1 MLNGRTNGNLRCA
14 VRSFPPFCLLLRSCT
29 CLLLLGSLVYTPV
42 EGQRSPCP
50 DVFSYWIDNNTN
62 QPFGYVKLQGLRA
75 NQAITL
81 QIDMRIAAIVRKSNV
96 GSITLYKSTSQ
107 TVRDIKN
114 NKPAWYRVNFPYK
127 NILPSVVAIRVNG
140 RTICAGRRASNTE
153 SSINLQHT
161 IYPSV

>member
-1 MLNGRTNGNLRCA
+1 M
-14 VRSFPPFCLLLRSCT
+14 
-29 CLLLLGSLVYTPV
+29 
-42 EGQRSPCP
+42 
-50 DVFSYWIDNNTN
+50 DNNTK

-81 QIDMRIAAIVRKSNV
+81 QIVMRIAAIVRKNNV
-96 GSITLYKSTSQ
+96 GSISLYKSTSQ

-153 SSINLQHT
+153 SSISLQHT